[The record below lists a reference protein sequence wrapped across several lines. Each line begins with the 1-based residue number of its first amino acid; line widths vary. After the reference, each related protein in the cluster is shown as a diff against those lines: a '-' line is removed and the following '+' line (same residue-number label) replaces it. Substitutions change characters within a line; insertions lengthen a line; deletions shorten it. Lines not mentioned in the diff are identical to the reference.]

1 MIAVIAIVAIVL
13 FSSEARSQSYEGD
26 IDSQYPVWF
35 DLTIPSSDGP
45 VKGTYFYKKYGV
57 DLRLSGIIKG
67 TTLSLKELGQNEKV
81 TGMIDCLIKDDS
93 VVGTWKK
100 PGGHSG
106 LRLQLKK
113 AEPQFRKYAKAMNG
127 KELKLAW
134 DTTLNDAELYA
145 LARGKTLAD
154 VLNDSG
160 YVDESG
166 KPIKGPLDLTVYC
179 ARNDIIST
187 SFHWGFLGAYFTG
200 GNTYHTFNLL
210 TGREILLWKE
220 IDGNQLKGFNQYLNK
235 KIMSSLAELRK
246 EYPDS
251 EWTRVF
257 EIESGSDSVGAF
269 FKIDN
274 VRNST
279 HNLIIKNGTNY
290 YIDGLFLYY
299 KLDRYFDFPHFNETM
314 DASGDITIPLAEL
327 KKYLKK
333 ESVLRKL
340 ISD

>member
-1 MIAVIAIVAIVL
+1 MITVIAIVAIVL

-35 DLTIPSSDGP
+35 DLSIPSSDGH

-93 VVGTWKK
+93 IVGTWKK
-100 PGGHSG
+100 PGGRSG
-106 LRLQLKK
+106 QRLHLKK
-113 AEPQFRKYAKAMNG
+113 TDPRFKKYAKAING
-127 KELKLAW
+127 KELTLAR

-145 LARGKTLAD
+145 LARGGRTLAD
-154 VLNDSG
+154 ALNDSG
-160 YVDESG
+160 YVEESG
-166 KPIKGPLDLTVYC
+166 KPIKGPLDLEVYC
-179 ARNDIIST
+179 ARNDVLST
-187 SFHWGFLGAYFTG
+187 SFHWGYFGAYYTG

-210 TGREILLWKE
+210 TGREILLWEE
-220 IDGNQLKGFNQYLNK
+220 IDESQKKGFNRYLNE
-235 KIMSSLAELRK
+235 KIMLSLAKLRK
-246 EYPDS
+246 EFPDS
-251 EWTRVF
+251 EWAKAF
-257 EIESGSDSVGAF
+257 ESDSVGAF
-269 FKIDN
+269 FKVDD
-274 VRNST
+274 VRKSA
-279 HNLIIKNGTNY
+279 HNLAIKNGTNY
-290 YIDGLFLYY
+290 SIDSLFLHY
-299 KLDRYFDFPHFNETM
+299 KLDWYFDFAHIFESM
-314 DASGDITIPLAEL
+314 DAMDDLTIPLVEL